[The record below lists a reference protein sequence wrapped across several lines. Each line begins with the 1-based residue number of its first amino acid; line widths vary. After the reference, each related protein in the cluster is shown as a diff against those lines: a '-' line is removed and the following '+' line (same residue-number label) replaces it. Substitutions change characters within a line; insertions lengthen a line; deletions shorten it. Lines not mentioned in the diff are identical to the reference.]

1 MFFNRTQL
9 KCQDQRLRLID
20 SHRMSSRL
28 CFRKLNLQSQLAFQ
42 TKKLLA
48 GIVGSRLML
57 SQSLEG
63 CIIDRFGKVSYLR
76 LSQ

>member
-9 KCQDQRLRLID
+9 KCQGQRLRLID

-28 CFRKLNLQSQLAFQ
+28 CFRKSNLQSQLAFQ

-48 GIVGSRLML
+48 GIMGSRPML
-57 SQSLEG
+57 LQSQEG
-63 CIIDRFGKVSYLR
+63 CIIIRFEKVSYLR
-76 LSQ
+76 LNQ